1 MKIENDVID
10 TNLYYCDLPKGETLS
25 SFKKT
30 ESQWLKQQT
39 SESLLTKAFNNQQ
52 FIPIGVNDQWALGMV
67 SARSTEHKQSQRS
80 LENYQFAH
88 YWICTLLRCRHKKQY
103 EVLMG
108 RFMKMVDLDQ
118 DLKPAANAVLRNEEL
133 IAHRNGLP
141 EPGVSEGPSETPK
154 GLDLSSFMIRPDAE
168 HWVGFSHPIDLVD
181 MEVSANHYIA
191 QIVKN
196 PIHKRNINKRVWKPE
211 GHQLKILEDTF
222 PATYMNQDT
231 GRWVVAYYINAT
243 TIRVDSGD
251 GNGSEAPVNY
261 YIQSTQHGMLD
272 CSMNSKG
279 LIAVSDGYHAYVGS
293 IISVHKLEKDLKI
306 SSITLSDDFLI
317 IGSSLGH
324 IFRISLIGS
333 KVMTNVMIRDSIPIV
348 NAHRVGK
355 KTMTQSCNQVNLLE
369 SAVEAGEDLQ
379 IPIIQRVLSSCIRG
393 TRIAVLTKG
402 GYIQIFYPAFR
413 GLKIEFAPPPNLQCQ
428 SHITMSWYKGGIWI
442 SPNGKSLMV
451 LYMDGVVRKI
461 EVLIKSKK

>member
-1 MKIENDVID
+1 MKIENDIID
-10 TNLYYCDLPKGETLS
+10 VDQYYCDLPKGETLS

-30 ESQWLKQQT
+30 EPLWMKQEIST
-39 SESLLTKAFNNQQ
+39 DTLLTKAFNNQQ
-52 FIPIGVNDQWALGMV
+52 FIPIGVNEQWALGLV
-67 SARSTEHKQSQRS
+67 SARSTEHKQSQRYI
-80 LENYQFAH
+80 ENYQFAQ
-88 YWICTLLRCRHKKQY
+88 YWMCTLMRCRHKKQY

-108 RFMKMVDLDQ
+108 RFMKMVELDQ

-141 EPGVSEGPSETPK
+141 EVLEPEAQGPK
-154 GLDLSSFMIRPDAE
+154 GLDLSSFMTRPEAE
-168 HWVGFSHPIDLVD
+168 HWVGFAHPADLVD
-181 MEVSANHYIA
+181 MEVSPNHYIA

-196 PIHKRNINKRVWKPE
+196 PIHKRNINKRVWKAE
-211 GHQLKILEDTF
+211 GEQLKILEDTF

-243 TIRVDSGD
+243 TIRVDSGGD
-251 GNGSEAPVNY
+251 GEDLVHY

-279 LIAVSDGYHAYVGS
+279 LIVVSDGYHAYVGS

-306 SSITLSDDFLI
+306 SSVALSDDYLI
-317 IGSSLGH
+317 IGSSFGH
-324 IFRISLIGS
+324 VFRISLIGS
-333 KVMTNVMIRDSIPIV
+333 KVMTHMTLRDSLSIV
-348 NAHRVGK
+348 NAHHVGK
-355 KTMTQSCNQVNLLE
+355 KTMTQCCNQVNLLE

-379 IPIIQRVLSSCIRG
+379 IPIIQRVLSSCVRG
-393 TRIAVLTKG
+393 TRMAVLTKG

-413 GLKIEFAPPPNLQCQ
+413 GLKIEFAPPPKLQCQ

-442 SPNGKSLMV
+442 NPNGKSLQV

-461 EVLIKSKK
+461 EVLIKAKK